1 MATPQAKLYIS
12 PADYLAFE
20 RQSDERH
27 EYDNGRILAM
37 AGESLSHS
45 RINVN
50 VMREVSSFL
59 KGKRC
64 EALSPNMKVAVTKA
78 GKYFYPDLSVVCDA
92 PLFHDDE
99 RDVLLNPSV
108 VIEVLSPSTEKRDLS
123 DKQLYYLQIP
133 SLTDYVIIAQDR
145 PLVRHYTRH
154 NDGRWLFAVIDDLT
168 QSLTIK
174 SLGCTLSL
182 ADIYDRIEFA
192 PEAEADAEAEPSNSP

>member
-1 MATPQAKLYIS
+1 MATPQAKLSIS
-12 PADYLAFE
+12 PEDYLVFE

-27 EYDNGRILAM
+27 EYDNGRIQAM

-50 VMREVSSFL
+50 VAGEFHTRL

-64 EALSPNMKVAVTKA
+64 EALSPNMKVAVTQA
-78 GKYFYPDLSVVCDA
+78 GKYYYPDLSVVCDA
-92 PLFHDDE
+92 PLFHDDR
-99 RDVLLNPSV
+99 RDVLLNPTV
-108 VIEVLSPSTEKRDLS
+108 IIEVLSPSTEKRDLS
-123 DKQLYYLQIP
+123 EKQLYYLQIP

-145 PLVRHYTRH
+145 PLIRHYTRLA
-154 NDGRWLFAVIDDLT
+154 DGQWLFTVMDDLS

-174 SLGCTLSL
+174 SLACTLPL

-192 PEAEADAEAEPSNSP
+192 SHAPDAAPPDLP

>member
-1 MATPQAKLYIS
+1 MATPQAKLFIS

-27 EYDNGRILAM
+27 EYDNGRISAM

-50 VMREVSSFL
+50 VAGEFHARL

-64 EALSPNMKVAVTKA
+64 EALSPNMKVAVT
-78 GKYFYPDLSVVCDA
+78 GSRYFYPDLSVVCDE
-92 PLFHDDE
+92 PLFHDDQ

-108 VIEVLSPSTEKRDLS
+108 IIEVLSPSTEKRDLNE
-123 DKQLYYLQIP
+123 KQLYYLQIP
-133 SLTDYVIIAQDR
+133 SLTDYIVIAQDR

-154 NDGRWLFAVIDDLT
+154 DDGQWLFNVINDLT

-174 SLGCTLSL
+174 SLACTLSL

-192 PEAEADAEAEPSNSP
+192 PEAEAEPSNSP